1 MSRACVLRGEEAWLG
16 VDKDSK
22 TLLPVLYINLD
33 QDKDRR
39 AHILETLAQDEDNL
53 RLMRVAALEPPIALP
68 GAAFADTLSVGEIG
82 CYASHMKAW
91 DALLASRSQFAVVL
105 EDDARVPPNLADLV
119 PDMIAVLP
127 EHWDLVHLYD
137 RDGYPARPL
146 GAVGTEHELVRYSRV
161 PGGCVA
167 YLISRSGARK
177 LRRRELRSWP
187 LDTDF
192 RRPWHFDLDS
202 YGIRP
207 ALIDHDNDFTSA
219 ILKRGPRSRRR
230 RGITLSSPLHSFQG
244 ARWNLRKLGFGW
256 WLYCL
261 AINSWRRLVKAARK
275 LAMRLAQ
282 PR

>member
-1 MSRACVLRGEEAWLG
+1 MSRSCLRRGEEAWLG

-39 AHILETLAQDEDNL
+39 AHILETLAQDDDNL

-119 PDMIAVLP
+119 QEMIAVLP
-127 EHWDLVHLYD
+127 KHWDLVHLYD
-137 RDGYPARPL
+137 REEYPARPL
-146 GAVGTEHELVRYSRV
+146 GAVGTQHELVRYSRV

-230 RGITLSSPLHSFQG
+230 RGITLSSPLHSLQG
-244 ARWNLRKLGFGW
+244 ARWNLRKLGIGW

-261 AINSWRRLVKAARK
+261 AINSGRRLAKAAANLPMRK
-275 LAMRLAQ
+275 AQ
-282 PR
+282 LR

>member
-1 MSRACVLRGEEAWLG
+1 MHC
-16 VDKDSK
+16 
-22 TLLPVLYINLD
+22 LP
-33 QDKDRR
+33 R
-39 AHILETLAQDEDNL
+39 AHHL
-53 RLMRVAALEPPIALP
+53 RWCWRTMLGYRR
-68 GAAFADTLSVGEIG
+68 T
-82 CYASHMKAW
+82 
-91 DALLASRSQFAVVL
+91 SQISCT
-105 EDDARVPPNLADLV
+105 E
-119 PDMIAVLP
+119 MIAVLP
-127 EHWDLVHLYD
+127 KHWDLVHLYD
-137 RDGYPARPL
+137 RDEYPARPL

-230 RGITLSSPLHSFQG
+230 RGITLSSPLHSLQG
-244 ARWNLRKLGFGW
+244 RALEPAQARN
-256 WLYCL
+256 WLVAVLSCDQQ
-261 AINSWRRLVKAARK
+261 WAASGESGR
-275 LAMRLAQ
+275 Q
-282 PR
+282 PADATGSTSLIKRGSSRC